1 MNPDQINWWITHSI
15 NLLIPWI
22 VGALGVTLLSVTPLG
37 RAAISWLKG
46 HINRGRAAELTGE
59 VERLRTELMEVEER
73 LDFAERRLARPAT
86 PAPFDAGRALPDDSP
101 VVTPV

>member
-1 MNPDQINWWITHSI
+1 MRPEQLDWWINHSI

-22 VGALGVTLLSVTPLG
+22 VAALGVTLVSITPLG

-59 VERLRTELMEVEER
+59 LERLRAELMEVEER
-73 LDFAERRLARPAT
+73 LDFAERRLAQGPDPLDRS
-86 PAPFDAGRALPDDSP
+86 RALPADAE
-101 VVTPV
+101 VATPV